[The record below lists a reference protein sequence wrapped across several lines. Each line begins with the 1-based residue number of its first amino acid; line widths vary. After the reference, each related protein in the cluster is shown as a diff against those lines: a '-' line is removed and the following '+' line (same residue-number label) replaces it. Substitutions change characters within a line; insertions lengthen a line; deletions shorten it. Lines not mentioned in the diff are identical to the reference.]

1 MPKRA
6 WTLRLLRVKAACK
19 QFWLRPVH
27 DNFKNPLEIN
37 MIAVKKVTN
46 NNELLSKLLNSVARK
61 YDCGAKF
68 STVSGEL
75 HYDGDEACRQHIID
89 ETLEMISK
97 QHGETPV

>member
-6 WTLRLLRVKAACK
+6 WTLQSLQVKTAGK
-19 QFWLRPVH
+19 QFWLRPLR
-27 DNFKNPLEIN
+27 DNLENPLEIN

-68 STVSGEL
+68 STVSGKL
-75 HYDGDEACRQHIID
+75 HYDGDEACRQHIIA

-97 QHGETPV
+97 HHGKTPV